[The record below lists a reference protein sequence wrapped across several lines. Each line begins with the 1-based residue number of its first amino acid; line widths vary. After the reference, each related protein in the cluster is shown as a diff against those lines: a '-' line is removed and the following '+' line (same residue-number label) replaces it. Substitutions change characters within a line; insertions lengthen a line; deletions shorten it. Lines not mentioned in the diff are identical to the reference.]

1 MERYSVARRV
11 HLTHVRT
18 NNSLKGLSPLLTS
31 WTQATIDFSRR
42 KDFEDNCW
50 WYNERA
56 SLSVLAGAAWRIKG
70 WSALEEYSTTKRGV
84 VPGDEIDHGRL
95 VRGRCDLHLA
105 HGSSDYAVEAK
116 QVWQPIGKR
125 ARVDRVGRGMQKSW
139 QDAGNLTHDEADR
152 RLALTFVVPYLPL
165 LEVAGSPARGVVPI
179 NEDAVRSAVES
190 WLGRLDF
197 ALFDA
202 YAYAFPRV
210 ASGFVNVAKTHVFPG
225 VLICVE
231 ERKKGNRQKRRE

>member
-1 MERYSVARRV
+1 VARRL
-11 HLTHVRT
+11 HLTHART

-31 WTQATIDFSRR
+31 WTQATIDFCRR

-84 VPGDEIDHGRL
+84 VPEGEIDPGRI

-125 ARVDRVGRGMQKSW
+125 ARVDRVERGMKKAW
-139 QDAGNLTHDEADR
+139 EDAGNLTHDEADR
-152 RLALTFVVPYLPL
+152 RLALTFVTPYLPL
-165 LEVAGSPARGVVPI
+165 SEVAGR
-179 NEDAVRSAVES
+179 AVRGTATVDEKAVRAAVES
-190 WLGRLDF
+190 WLNRLDL
-197 ALFDA
+197 ASFDA
-202 YAYAFPRV
+202 HAYAFPRV
-210 ASGFVNVAKTHVFPG
+210 ASGFVNRAQTCVFPG
-225 VLICVE
+225 ALICVE
-231 ERKKGNRQKRRE
+231 QRKKGNRQKRQ